1 MRTAPFLFVDRDR
14 SGHGVVS
21 PSPWCGMAAAAAAAA
36 AGVAVKKMLAH
47 LLNANHRPAGRP
59 VQRVLSVSLCARPL
73 RAVSARAPAGR
84 RTVTL
89 RVARFNP
96 LRCNK

>member
-21 PSPWCGMAAAAAAAA
+21 PSPWCGMAAAAAA

-73 RAVSARAPAGR
+73 LAVSARAPAGP
-84 RTVTL
+84 TVTL

>member
-1 MRTAPFLFVDRDR
+1 MRTAPFLFMDRDR

-73 RAVSARAPAGR
+73 LAVSARAPAGP
-84 RTVTL
+84 TVTL